1 MEARSSGAE
10 RSVRTKRSGRMSVSE
25 GWNARPER
33 SEGNARNKLLT
44 FIFPIVIFLVV
55 IIKVTTKSFTILIG
69 GTYGTL
75 RSGGLS

>member
-33 SEGNARNKLLT
+33 SEGNAQIKLLT
-44 FIFPIVIFLVV
+44 FILSV
-55 IIKVTTKSFTILIG
+55 IIFFVVTIKITTILSSKKLG
-69 GTYGTL
+69 GIYGTS

>member
-10 RSVRTKRSGRMSVSE
+10 RSVRTKRSERMSVSE

-55 IIKVTTKSFTILIG
+55 TIKVTTILSSKNLG
-69 GTYGTL
+69 GIYGTL

>member
-33 SEGNARNKLLT
+33 SEGNARKQTLDFYFFCHYPFSCNNKSYNNT
-44 FIFPIVIFLVV
+44 FI
-55 IIKVTTKSFTILIG
+55 KILG
-69 GTYGTL
+69 GNYGTS
-75 RSGGLS
+75 RGCVLS